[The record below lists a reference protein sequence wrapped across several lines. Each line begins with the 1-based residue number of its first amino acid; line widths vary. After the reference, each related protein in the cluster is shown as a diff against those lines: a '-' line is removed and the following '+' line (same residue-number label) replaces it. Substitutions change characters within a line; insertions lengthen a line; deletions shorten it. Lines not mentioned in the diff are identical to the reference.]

1 LAEAVSRQH
10 LHAVVDQLPQK
21 RNGGTVML
29 TEEEKKARYY
39 LCWSDKTIKEAVLGM
54 NAITKQSRRLEYI
67 RNAVPKFI
75 YYGVKAYSIPHGLDV
90 LSPEDRYAYMER
102 IVDVTSLIT
111 PRQFMT
117 IFPIDKDY
125 DGDKYGTRDY
135 FTTVADAIKLNG
147 IDKPIK
153 EPFKFLM
160 NYWNHDV
167 LLFVVNMTTAMSD
180 IHKEKTGKNLFTQFL
195 EDNGLKADW
204 GNDHEC

>member
-1 LAEAVSRQH
+1 
-10 LHAVVDQLPQK
+10 
-21 RNGGTVML
+21 ML
-29 TEEEKKARYY
+29 TEEEKEARYY
-39 LCWSDKTIKEAVLGM
+39 LYWSDKTLKETILSM
-54 NAITKQSRRLEYI
+54 NAITKPSRRLEYI
-67 RNAVPKFI
+67 RNAVPKCV
-75 YYGVKAYSIPHGLDV
+75 YYGIKTYSIPHGLDV
-90 LSPEDRYAYMER
+90 LSPEDRHAYMER
-102 IVDVTSLIT
+102 IVDITSLIT

-117 IFPIDKDY
+117 IFPIDKEY
-125 DGDKYGTRDY
+125 DGEKYGIRDY
-135 FTTVADAIKLNG
+135 FTTIEDAVKPNG

-180 IHKEKTGKNLFTQFL
+180 IHKEKTGKSLFTQFL